1 MGDGFNSNFKF
12 YANLATTFKKGCAKP
27 TFGKGCAKTTFKK
40 GCAKPLG

>member
-12 YANLATTFKKGCAKP
+12 YANLATTF
-27 TFGKGCAKTTFKK
+27 GKGWAKTTFKK